1 MITSAVSSSPARRRV
16 RATTG
21 AAPAIRLHAP
31 CLGVLLAAIACLVP
45 TAPVRAQHPALPG
58 VSAHGA
64 AQTRAADDASI
75 RPFHIHVPEEALV
88 DLRRRLAATRWPSRE
103 TVALAQTA
111 MLPGLAYTSLRD
123 AILAHPTMAE
133 ALDLLFSNV
142 PLRSG

>member
-1 MITSAVSSSPARRRV
+1 MRALRKEFIMLRRKRIV
-16 RATTG
+16 TAC
-21 AAPAIRLHAP
+21 AAL
-31 CLGVLLAAIACLVP
+31 LLAV
-45 TAPVRAQHPALPG
+45 TGHAQD
-58 VSAHGA
+58 
-64 AQTRAADDASI
+64 TSI
-75 RPFHIHVPEEALV
+75 RPFMVNVPEEAFV

>member
-1 MITSAVSSSPARRRV
+1 MRALRKEFIILRRKRIVTACAALLFAV
-16 RATTG
+16 TG
-21 AAPAIRLHAP
+21 HAQD
-31 CLGVLLAAIACLVP
+31 
-45 TAPVRAQHPALPG
+45 T
-58 VSAHGA
+58 
-64 AQTRAADDASI
+64 SI
-75 RPFHIHVPEEALV
+75 RPFMVNVPEEAFV

-133 ALDLLFSNV
+133 ALDPLFSNV